1 MTPARSLPSELTIY
15 TVGELRPQ
23 WLAWLADTPAAGVT
37 HKTYDAS
44 NDASNDAANDANEDS
59 LPVDAAA
66 VAEVDAA
73 GVQLLVS
80 LQRAL
85 EARQQALRLMAPS
98 RALATACTALG
109 LAALVGAVGAGETAG
124 APA

>member
-23 WLAWLADTPAAGVT
+23 WLAWLADTSAVPGVD
-37 HKTYDAS
+37 DAL
-44 NDASNDAANDANEDS
+44 NDAF
-59 LPVDAAA
+59 PVDAAA

-80 LQRAL
+80 LQNAL
-85 EARQQALRLMAPS
+85 SARQQELRLVSPS
-98 RALATACTALG
+98 RALATACMALG
-109 LAALVGAVGAGETAG
+109 LAALAGAVETAG

>member
-23 WLAWLADTPAAGVT
+23 WLAWLADTPAISAT
-37 HKTYDAS
+37 LATD
-44 NDASNDAANDANEDS
+44 DS
-59 LPVDAAA
+59 FPVDAAA

-73 GVQLLVS
+73 GVQLLIS

-85 EARQQALRLMAPS
+85 SVRHQALRLVAPS

-109 LAALVGAVGAGETAG
+109 LAALVGAVCAVETAG

>member
-23 WLAWLADTPAAGVT
+23 WLAWLADTSAAQGT
-37 HKTYDAS
+37 GNASDDAF
-44 NDASNDAANDANEDS
+44 
-59 LPVDAAA
+59 PVDAAA

-73 GVQLLVS
+73 GLQLLIS
-80 LQRAL
+80 LQNAL
-85 EARQQALRLMAPS
+85 SARQQALRLVSPS
-98 RALATACTALG
+98 RALAAACTALG
-109 LAALVGAVGAGETAG
+109 LAALVGAVGAADTAG

>member
-1 MTPARSLPSELTIY
+1 M
-15 TVGELRPQ
+15 RPQ

-44 NDASNDAANDANEDS
+44 NDAANDANEDS
-59 LPVDAAA
+59 FPVDAAA

-73 GVQLLVS
+73 GVQLLIS

-85 EARQQALRLMAPS
+85 SARHQALRLVAPS

-109 LAALVGAVGAGETAG
+109 LTALVGVVESVGASA
-124 APA
+124 